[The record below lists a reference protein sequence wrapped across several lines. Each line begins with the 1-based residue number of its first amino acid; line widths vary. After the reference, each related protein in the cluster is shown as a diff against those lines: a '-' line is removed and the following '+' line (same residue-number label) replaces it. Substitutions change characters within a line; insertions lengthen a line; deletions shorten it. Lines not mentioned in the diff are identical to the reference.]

1 MPNCS
6 EERIGKGVF
15 MSSMKDFPKGNTGS
29 RQKDGMIKSGS
40 GKGNRYKSSG
50 LKTSQ
55 AARKAMKKPPGVE
68 NISSMNIL
76 QAIHNPAMILD
87 LEKNVLAVNEATIKK
102 LGKTEKELIGKKCY
116 ELLHPQMMP
125 FDCPL
130 EEMLASKH
138 PETVELELETL
149 NGWFLISCSPILD
162 KNGHIYRIL
171 HICTDI
177 SEQKAAAR
185 KHKALNLRL
194 QHLLTSTSATIYT
207 SRVSGDYGITFIGD
221 NVKHM
226 TGYKPIEFTEDS
238 GFWINHVHPEDREVV
253 LAEIMKILKKQRH
266 GYEYRFLC
274 KDGKYKW
281 FYDDMNLILDD
292 DGNPLEIIGFWLD
305 ITRRKKAQKKLRE
318 SEQKYQDLLRN
329 LNEGIVTVDLNL
341 CIKFVNPHFAKM
353 LGYAEK
359 DIVGKSLLE
368 FVDQKNKALLKEH
381 FEMRKE
387 GLREEYTLNL
397 IQKGGRQ
404 IFVRIIAAPV
414 YDEEGVFMGSVS
426 GVLDMTEQKKAEEAL
441 RESEA
446 TLKKAEQIAR
456 IGNFK
461 IDVKTNEV
469 TLSDEMYEI
478 FDIQPDRF
486 KGSLDEMYARI
497 HKDDLPMIVEEVK
510 KIISSKKPYEVKTRI
525 VLHDGTELTVL
536 AKGEVATDASGRVTE
551 IVGAVQDITERVKTQ
566 AILEEERDKARRYLE
581 VAGVIILA
589 LDCNGT
595 VNLINK
601 KGCEILGYKE
611 SEIVGKNWFDNFLP
625 ERFRK
630 SVYDVHMQAQIDG
643 LQYEYYENPILT
655 KKGEERIIAWHN
667 VRLGDERGNYVG
679 TLSSGSDVTERRK
692 TQEELKESHGRT
704 KQALEE
710 TVRVLV
716 LTAEKRDPYTAGH
729 QERVAQLAT
738 AIARDMGLSG
748 EEIEG
753 IRVAGSI
760 HDIGKIYIPAEIL
773 NKPGKLSDIEMSL
786 IRTHPEIGFD
796 LLKDISF
803 PWPVAKMVLQHHERL
818 DGSGY
823 PRGIRNTNILPEARI
838 LAVADVVEAMA
849 SHRPYRPAHDIK
861 VALKEIDVN
870 SGVLF
875 DPEVVKTCLK
885 LFSEGK
891 FRFK

>member
-1 MPNCS
+1 
-6 EERIGKGVF
+6 
-15 MSSMKDFPKGNTGS
+15 MSSMKDFPKGN
-29 RQKDGMIKSGS
+29 
-40 GKGNRYKSSG
+40 KGNRQKAGIVKSESSKGNNYKSSG
-50 LKTSQ
+50 HITSR
-55 AARKAMKKPPGVE
+55 AAKRAVKKSLGIE
-68 NISSMNIL
+68 NISSVEIL
-76 QAIHNPAMILD
+76 QAIHDPAMILD
-87 LEKNVLAVNEATIKK
+87 LEKNVLAVNKATIKK

-116 ELLHPQMMP
+116 ELLHPEMTP

-130 EEMLASKH
+130 EEMLASNH

-149 NGWFLISCSPILD
+149 NGWFLISCSPIHD

-185 KHKALNLRL
+185 KHKASNLRL

-207 SRVSGDYGITFIGD
+207 SKVSGDYGITFIGE

-226 TGYKPIEFTEDS
+226 TGYKPIEFTRDS
-238 GFWINHVHPEDREVV
+238 GFWINHIHPEDRQIV
-253 LAEIMKILKKQRH
+253 LIEMIKILKKQRY
-266 GYEYRFLC
+266 GLEYRFLC
-274 KDGKYKW
+274 KDNKYKW
-281 FYDDMNLILDD
+281 FYDDMNLVLDD
-292 DGNPLEIIGFWLD
+292 DGNPLEVIGFWLD

-318 SEQKYQDLLRN
+318 SEQKYQDLLKN
-329 LNEGIVTVDLNL
+329 LNEGIVTVDPNL
-341 CIKFVNPHFAKM
+341 YIKFVNPHFAKM

-359 DIVGKSLLE
+359 NIVGKSLLE

-397 IQKGGRQ
+397 IQKGGGQ
-404 IFVRIIAAPV
+404 ICVRIIAAPV
-414 YDEEGVFMGSVS
+414 YDEEGVFLGSVS

-441 RESEA
+441 KESEA

-461 IDVKTNEV
+461 IDVKTNKV

-478 FDIQPDRF
+478 FDIQLDKF
-486 KGSLDEMYARI
+486 KGSLDEMYSRI
-497 HKDDLPMIVEEVK
+497 HKDDLPMIIEEVK
-510 KIISSKKPYEVKTRI
+510 KITSNKEPYEVKTRI
-525 VLHDGTELTVL
+525 VLRDGSELTVL
-536 AKGEVATDASGRVTE
+536 AKGEAVTDASGKVTE

-566 AILEEERDKARRYLE
+566 AILEKERDRAKKYLE

-589 LDCNGT
+589 LESDGKVT
-595 VNLINK
+595 LVNK
-601 KGCEILGYKE
+601 KGCEILGYEE
-611 SEIVGKNWFDNFLP
+611 SEIIGKNWFRNFLP
-625 ERFRK
+625 ERFQK
-630 SVYDVHMQAQIDG
+630 SVFDVHKQIQVNKG
-643 LQYEYYENPILT
+643 QYEYYENPIIT
-655 KKGEERIIAWHN
+655 KAGEERVIAWHN
-667 VRLGDERGNYVG
+667 VGLIDEKGNYTG
-679 TLSSGSDVTERRK
+679 TLSSGSDVTERRR
-692 TQEELKESHGRT
+692 TQEKLKKSLHKA

-710 TVRVLV
+710 TVRALV

-729 QERVAQLAT
+729 QERVSQLAT
-738 AIARDMGLSG
+738 AIAKELSLPNDKA
-748 EEIEG
+748 EG
-753 IRVAGSI
+753 IRVAGTI

-786 IRTHPEIGFD
+786 IKTHPEIGFD

-803 PWPVAKMVLQHHERL
+803 PWPVAKIVLQHHERL
-818 DGSGY
+818 NGSGY
-823 PRGIRNTNILPEARI
+823 PRGVIGKKILFEARI

-849 SHRPYRPAHDIK
+849 SHRPYRPAHDIET
-861 VALKEIDVN
+861 ALEEIATN

-875 DPEVVKTCLK
+875 DPEVVETCLK
-885 LFSEGK
+885 LFSEGT